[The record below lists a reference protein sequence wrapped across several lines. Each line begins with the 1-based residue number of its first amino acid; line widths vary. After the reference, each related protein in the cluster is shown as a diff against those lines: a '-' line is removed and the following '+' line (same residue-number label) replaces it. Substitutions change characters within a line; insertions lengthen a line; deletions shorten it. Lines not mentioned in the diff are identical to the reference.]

1 MCHKMSD
8 MAIFI
13 FLAFITL
20 RSCFNRKPEKMK
32 KVDTIQVAKDVKN
45 ALDRLTRYSEEA
57 QLDLFLNGYDK
68 SPSFLHFSSDGKMRN
83 YDELKEI
90 CTGYYSALKEQKI
103 STLMEKMNVVDEDL
117 AIAGWTG
124 NIIAQFKNG
133 DSMIMN
139 NYSITN
145 VLKKIDGEWKII
157 HSHESALPPEIIKS
171 T

>member
-1 MCHKMSD
+1 MD
-8 MAIFI
+8 ERAIFI
-13 FLAFITL
+13 FLACITL
-20 RSCFNRKPEKMK
+20 LSCFNRKPEKMK
-32 KVDTIQVAKDVKN
+32 KVDTIHVAKDVKN
-45 ALDRLTRYSEEA
+45 VLDRLTRYSEEA

-68 SPSFLHFSSDGKMRN
+68 SPSFVHFSSDGKMRN
-83 YDELKEI
+83 YEELKEI

-103 STLMEKMNVVDEDL
+103 STLAEKMNLIDENL

-124 NIIAQFKNG
+124 NIVAQFKNG
-133 DSMIMN
+133 DSMIMD

-171 T
+171 L